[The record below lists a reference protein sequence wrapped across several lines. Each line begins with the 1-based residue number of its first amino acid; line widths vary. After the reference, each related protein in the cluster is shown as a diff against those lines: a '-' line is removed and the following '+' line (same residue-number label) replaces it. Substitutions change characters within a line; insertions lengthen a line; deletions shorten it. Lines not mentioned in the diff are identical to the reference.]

1 MFSDIT
7 KSNSCCPQ
15 TNFAYPQNGVD
26 ERPGVSGII
35 MRKIANCLPDIT
47 SWDSWNRLKERVG
60 YGRLRYPFQRHIPRC
75 RTTSTSLQREPVHW
89 QAITSDSSLVI
100 AVDIRWTYQVKNF
113 KIFSSKSLAVHHSKG
128 FRVLIP
134 LSAALLSLLCDDI

>member
-47 SWDSWNRLKERVG
+47 SWDSWNRLKARVG
-60 YGRLRYPFQRHIPRC
+60 YGRLCYPFQRHIPRC
-75 RTTSTSLQREPVHW
+75 RTTSTSLQENPYTGKPLL
-89 QAITSDSSLVI
+89 AIHHLSSL
-100 AVDIRWTYQVKNF
+100 WTFAGHTKL
-113 KIFSSKSLAVHHSKG
+113 KTLKFSLPNLWLFITAKV
-128 FRVLIP
+128 FEF
-134 LSAALLSLLCDDI
+134 